1 MHPVASATLIAR
13 LTISRFRTGSA
24 PGYPRQTGQTAV
36 FAGAPKT
43 TGQAQNA
50 FVRVFSCAWTSSPM
64 TVSKPW
70 EDIRT
75 TSLAEAAPRAGEV
88 PHGGGV

>member
-1 MHPVASATLIAR
+1 VHPVASATRIAKAHHLAVQDGER
-13 LTISRFRTGSA
+13 

-50 FVRVFSCAWTSSPM
+50 FVRVLSCAWTSSPM

-70 EDIRT
+70 EDIRR
-75 TSLAEAAPRAGEV
+75 TSLAEAAPRAGKV